1 MKRLRELGLFSLGK
15 RRFWGNLIEAFWYLR
30 GAYKKERDRLRQG
43 GDGFKLKKKKRGYLS

>member
-30 GAYKKERDRLRQG
+30 GAYKQEGGIPLTRSGSDRIRRS
-43 GDGFKLKKKKRGYLS
+43 GFQ